1 MKRIILLLLVAILL
15 TACGPKP
22 QDVVNS
28 WQEAMNAGD
37 MDKALSY
44 LAEDAAVAISPAMEG
59 DGVYSGHAEIRG
71 WYEPLLASKGVTTLS
86 DCNVVGEIVTCLDT
100 YADEGLKSM
109 GVDFI
114 EGDFIAVVREGKI
127 QSYTLTIKPDSLAK
141 FPPPPEPTIEP
152 TVVSMPEPTI
162 TPIPEPTPTPLP
174 EVRVTNAEAIIG
186 KWSGKSGNYIVTQDF
201 QADGTMIVS
210 VSEVGEIGRGPYV
223 FEDDLLKFEDAT
235 GDCAGLVARY
245 EVYGANLEEQLIQLR
260 FVLVGNDQCL
270 NRKRTL
276 AGKTLLPPEP

>member
-1 MKRIILLLLVAILL
+1 MKKLTLLLLIAALL
-15 TACGPKP
+15 TACGPAP
-22 QDVVNS
+22 QEAINS

-44 LAEDAAVAISPAMEG
+44 LAEDAVVTIIPAMEG
-59 DGVYSGHAEIRG
+59 DGIYNGHAEIRG

-86 DCNVVGEIVTCLDT
+86 DCNVNGETVTCLET
-100 YADEGLKSM
+100 YTDEGLKSM

-114 EGDFIAVVREGKI
+114 EGDFVAVVHEEMI
-127 QSYTLTIKPDSLAK
+127 QSYTLTIKPESLAK
-141 FPPPPEPTIEP
+141 FPPPPEPTVEP
-152 TVVSMPEPTI
+152 TVVSKPEPTTTPI
-162 TPIPEPTPTPLP
+162 PAPTATPIPE
-174 EVRVTNAEAIIG
+174 VRITNADAIIG
-186 KWSGKSGNYIVTQDF
+186 KWNGKSGDYIVSQDF

-210 VSEVGEIGRGPYV
+210 VLNVGEIGRGPYV

-245 EVYGANLEEQLIQLR
+245 EVYGAYQEEQLIQLH
-260 FVLVGNDQCL
+260 FVLVGKDQCL